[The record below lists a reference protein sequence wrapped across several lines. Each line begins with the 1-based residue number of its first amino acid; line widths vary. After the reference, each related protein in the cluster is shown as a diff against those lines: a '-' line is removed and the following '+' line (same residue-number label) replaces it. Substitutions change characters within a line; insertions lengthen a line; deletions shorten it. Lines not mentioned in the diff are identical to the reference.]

1 MQSASHAG
9 PCTRV
14 ITSVEKKGF
23 EFFDIEAVVS
33 EEGGAA
39 HTINLYKERRVQQG
53 EAEVAG
59 AKWRALLK

>member
-1 MQSASHAG
+1 M
-9 PCTRV
+9 

-39 HTINLYKERRVQQG
+39 HTINLYKKFYKERRVQQG